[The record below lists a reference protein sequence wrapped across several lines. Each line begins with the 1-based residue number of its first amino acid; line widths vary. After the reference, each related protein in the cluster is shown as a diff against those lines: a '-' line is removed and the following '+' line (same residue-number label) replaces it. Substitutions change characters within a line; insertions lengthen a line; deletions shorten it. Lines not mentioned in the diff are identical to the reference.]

1 MCEIAIFR
9 YENQL
14 KINFHC
20 WSKYSHQKNNA
31 SLKVFMR
38 KTVQQFINN
47 LTDSAKDLAPIIGVI
62 AFFQI
67 VVLQQSIPNLMAIMI
82 GTGFVL
88 LGLTLFVYGLKLGLF
103 PIGETLAYSFVK
115 KGSIFW
121 LLLFAFALGFS
132 TTVAEP
138 ALIAMAN
145 EAAKVAQ
152 LGGIVNTQIELKNY
166 AQTLRFT
173 VAISVGL
180 AVVIGVL
187 RILKGWSIQY
197 LIIGGYILVIVTTF
211 FAPDFIIGIAYDS
224 GGVTTSTI
232 TVPLLTALGVGLA
245 SSISGRNPLTDGFG
259 MIAIAAL
266 LPIIAVMLFGILR

>member
-1 MCEIAIFR
+1 
-9 YENQL
+9 
-14 KINFHC
+14 
-20 WSKYSHQKNNA
+20 
-31 SLKVFMR
+31 MR

-88 LGLTLFVYGLKLGLF
+88 LGLTLFVYGLKLELF

-245 SSISGRNPLTDGFG
+245 SSIGGRNPLTDGFG